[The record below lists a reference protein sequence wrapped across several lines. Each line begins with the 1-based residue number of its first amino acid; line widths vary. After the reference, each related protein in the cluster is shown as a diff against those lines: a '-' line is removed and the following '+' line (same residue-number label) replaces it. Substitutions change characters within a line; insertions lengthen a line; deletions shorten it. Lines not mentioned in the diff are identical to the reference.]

1 MLRFLWPL
9 LLMFGP
15 QLAPRVIKFVR
26 AVWRLHKDHR
36 VNILLK
42 LLVPLSLVYAV
53 WPWDFVKDRIPFGLG
68 RYDDIIIFRAGP
80 LHILEAVPAGGGARA
95 HGRSATAS
103 TRGPG
108 SRQRGGRRGPPHGR

>member
-42 LLVPLSLVYAV
+42 
-53 WPWDFVKDRIPFGLG
+53 
-68 RYDDIIIFRAGP
+68 
-80 LHILEAVPAGGGARA
+80 PAGAAVAGV
-95 HGRSATAS
+95 
-103 TRGPG
+103 RGLAVG
-108 SRQRGGRRGPPHGR
+108 FY